1 MKSSQSSLLTTASG
15 GGGHGGSVR
24 ASQPAAMG
32 SNLDTPEIFW
42 LEISDAVVR
51 FRFFVTPD
59 QPDFET
65 NFASAVEFTSVSI
78 NQVDKEEKEVRDRWP
93 RFLAGGKSILRMRRL
108 RW

>member
-1 MKSSQSSLLTTASG
+1 MYKCGEFLHNSKAETLATDSLRFR
-15 GGGHGGSVR
+15 GHGGSVR

-42 LEISDAVVR
+42 LGISDAVFR

-78 NQVDKEEKEVRDRWP
+78 NQVDKEEKERGSGQMVSISSRW
-93 RFLAGGKSILRMRRL
+93 
-108 RW
+108 

>member
-1 MKSSQSSLLTTASG
+1 MKSSQKLFAAGIYQQLPEVEG
-15 GGGHGGSVR
+15 RHGGSVR

-42 LEISDAVVR
+42 LEISDAEFR

-78 NQVDKEEKEVRDRWP
+78 NQVDKEEKERGSGQMV
-93 RFLAGGKSILRMRRL
+93 SISSRR
-108 RW
+108 